1 MNESKA
7 ADPARILCIEDNPM
21 NWRLVQRLLGQ
32 GGYESFW
39 ASEGLKGYDMA
50 LELKPDLIL
59 LDINLPGLSGFEI
72 ATKLRNAKE
81 IEGVI
86 IVALTAKTMAADRD
100 TALVTGCDGFISK
113 PIDPFRFLDQVKDY
127 LHGRRDRIEEGRE
140 GATLRQFSQQVV
152 EHLEDQLRE
161 LQESNRKLLEAQG
174 SLELRNR
181 QLSGLLDLSQTLLPL
196 HDPAEI
202 QRKALQ
208 RASSELGLKRV
219 ALLQIHES
227 GGHFDG
233 QVLIDG
239 AMKALPPLS
248 VDHAL
253 AKRLIVAG
261 PSGAPRPD
269 ALGRGSAYEEGL
281 ALGFWESRDAA
292 GLVPLWSRSDP
303 GQLWGLLPFAR
314 SSGDP
319 ILPFEGELMALY
331 GGLLR
336 ASLENAGLIAHL
348 NESSRALGESFE
360 RLEGAYMDLQN
371 AQNALSLTERKVLLG
386 DLFLKIAQRLESPVQ
401 GIRGQLRS
409 LEELMPAAG
418 IATAGRDAASRC
430 MDAMRGSVG
439 QMDHLMR
446 SMLRRAGQAHAAP
459 PEWLDLHE
467 LVYQEL
473 ELLQADGSI
482 PTGTRLRLEL
492 NAHRPRVYAVYS
504 DFAEALGL
512 FIGHAAAGG
521 ASPWIGIR
529 TEDGDHCLEVEI
541 TDAGGPIASELAS
554 EAFQP
559 FSTLR
564 EGAQGRLPGS
574 GLPSA
579 GQHLAAYGVELSL
592 TSEGGGS
599 CIRIVLPQEQ
609 EARGGSLS

>member
-1 MNESKA
+1 MSGA
-7 ADPARILCIEDNPM
+7 PARILCIEDNPM

-72 ATKLRNAKE
+72 ATKLRHARE

-127 LHGRRDRIEEGRE
+127 LEGRRDRIEEGRE

-181 QLSGLLDLSQTLLPL
+181 QLSGLLDLSQALLPL

-208 RASSELGLKRV
+208 RAMAELGLKRV
-219 ALLQIHES
+219 ALLQLHES
-227 GGHFDG
+227 GGHFEG
-233 QVLIDG
+233 QILDQG
-239 AMKALPPLS
+239 GLKALPPLPL
-248 VDHAL
+248 DHPL
-253 AKRLIVAG
+253 AKRLTSAG
-261 PSGAPRPD
+261 PAAAPRPD
-269 ALGRGSAYEEGL
+269 ALGRGAAFEEGL
-281 ALGFWESRDAA
+281 SLGFWESRDAA

-314 SSGDP
+314 GAGDP

-331 GGLLR
+331 GGLIR

-360 RLEGAYMDLQN
+360 RLEGAYMQLQN

-401 GIRGQLRS
+401 GIRDQLQS
-409 LEELMPAAG
+409 LEGLLPAAG
-418 IATAGRDAASRC
+418 IATSGRDSALRS
-430 MDAMRGSVG
+430 MDTMRASVG

-467 LVYQEL
+467 LIYQEL
-473 ELLQADGSI
+473 ELLQADGSL
-482 PTGTRLRLEL
+482 PAGTRLRLEL
-492 NAHRPRVYAVYS
+492 GAHRPGVYGVYS
-504 DFAEALGL
+504 DFAEALGH
-512 FIGHAAAGG
+512 FVSHAAAGG

-529 TEDGDHCLEVEI
+529 TLDRDHRMEMEV
-541 TDAGGPIASELAS
+541 TDEGGAIAPELAA

-559 FSTLR
+559 FSALR
-564 EGAQGRLPGS
+564 ESAKGRLPGA

-579 GQHLAAYGVELSL
+579 GQHLAAYGAELSL
-592 TSEGGGS
+592 TSEGAGS
-599 CIRIVLPQEQ
+599 RIQIILPQEE